1 VGRIAFARGA
11 VALRLIIAAALVLVA
26 VGVAWRLRAKAE
38 PDPVRAPGEVPRQL
52 HRADFPR
59 AAAPWL
65 VVLFSSASC
74 HGCAVM
80 AGKVGVLESA
90 DVAVCEMEYTANR
103 AVHERYAIDS
113 VPLVVVADDEGVTR
127 AAFLGPTSAT
137 DLWAALA
144 ELRQPG
150 STPEPDLGQLSQ

>member
-1 VGRIAFARGA
+1 MGRDACAGSA
-11 VALRLIIAAALVLVA
+11 VVLRLIIAGVLVLVA
-26 VGVAWRLRAKAE
+26 AAIAWRLRAQSE
-38 PDPVRAPGEVPRQL
+38 PDPVRASGEVPRQL

-59 AAAPWL
+59 PDAPWL

-74 HGCAVM
+74 DGCAVM
-80 AGKVGVLESA
+80 AAKVSVLESA
-90 DVAVCEMEYTANR
+90 DVSACEMEFGAER

-144 ELRQPG
+144 ELRRPG
-150 STPEPDLGQLSQ
+150 STPEPELGKFA

>member
-1 VGRIAFARGA
+1 V
-11 VALRLIIAAALVLVA
+11 VPRLIIAAVLVA
-26 VGVAWRLRAKAE
+26 AAAVIAWRLRAQADA
-38 PDPVRAPGEVPRQL
+38 DPVRAPGEVPRQL

-59 AAAPWL
+59 ADAAWL

-74 HGCAVM
+74 DGCAVM
-80 AGKVGVLESA
+80 ASKVRVLESPA
-90 DVAVCEMEYTANR
+90 VAVCEMEFGADR

-113 VPLVVVADDEGVTR
+113 VPLVVVADHEGVTR

-144 ELRQPG
+144 ELRRPG
-150 STPEPDLGQLSQ
+150 STPEPDLGRLA